1 MTRAEIVAELRSSH
15 LHMYD
20 GSRDGHGM
28 KVFKLCTA
36 AADTIEAQALELE
49 ELQDGRRVIL
59 PQTKEHAQNLYTVAV
74 ACLKGHGVD
83 VEK

>member
-15 LHMYD
+15 LHMFD

-36 AADTIEAQALELE
+36 AADTIIELEREVQALK
-49 ELQDGRRVIL
+49 D
-59 PQTKEHAQNLYTVAV
+59 KAAS
-74 ACLKGHGVD
+74 K
-83 VEK
+83 